1 MATIKFYLRS
11 KNDNSNIYVRFSNGR
26 ICDLRKKTGYIINY
40 NDWDSKKNIPKKS
53 TPELKNL
60 KIKLDKLSSYIES
73 NYNESFSRGEVIDD
87 DWLETKLD
95 SFNNQKIHSDLEV
108 FTNYIQNYI
117 DKAPYKQNQ
126 QKGVGLSHGRIT
138 NLKLFKNT
146 FLRFEKEE
154 LKGKKI
160 LFEKVDF
167 MLAENFKLWLFK
179 QNFSANYVG
188 KNLDNLKT
196 ICNDASK
203 NGIVV
208 SPTIKDLIRI
218 QETKKPEQL
227 ITLNPEELKNIW
239 KTTLDKS
246 YLINARKWLLLGC
259 FIGQRGGDLLSI
271 NESNIKEIDGVKI
284 IELKQ
289 QKTGEL
295 VAIPLLPDALKIIED
310 GFPHKISLT
319 RFNEYIKEVCK
330 LADINN
336 IIIGNVKKTGRNPVV
351 KEKLEKYNFI
361 SSHICRRS
369 FATNF
374 YGKFPTSVLM
384 RVTGHKTEKMFLIYI
399 GKTSYDNAFQMHEA
413 YLKLYSQN
421 DLKIIS

>member
-87 DWLETKLD
+87 DWLEAKLD
-95 SFNNQKIHSDLEV
+95 SFNNQKIHSDLEF

-167 MLAENFKLWLFK
+167 MLAEKFKLWLFK
-179 QNFSANYVG
+179 QNYSANYVG

-336 IIIGNVKKTGRNPVV
+336 IITGNVKKTGRNPVV

-421 DLKIIS
+421 ELKIIS

>member
-87 DWLETKLD
+87 DWLEAKLD

-167 MLAENFKLWLFK
+167 MLAEKFKLWLFK
-179 QNFSANYVG
+179 QNYSANYVG

-203 NGIVV
+203 NGILV

-239 KTTLDKS
+239 ETTLDKS

-336 IIIGNVKKTGRNPVV
+336 IITGNVKKTGRNPVV

-421 DLKIIS
+421 ELKIIS

>member
-87 DWLETKLD
+87 DWLEAKLD

-167 MLAENFKLWLFK
+167 MLAEKFKLWLFK
-179 QNFSANYVG
+179 QNYSANYVG

-271 NESNIKEIDGVKI
+271 NESNIKEIDSVKI

-336 IIIGNVKKTGRNPVV
+336 IITGNVKKTGRNPVV